1 MSRSVDGD
9 TVAVCLLEKQEWS
22 GSSEVVLEDEGYDP
36 GDTLEKDKA
45 IIDAAAKSKDVQP
58 TGKVVG
64 IGESERVVSDLFCEC
79 YDTH

>member
-1 MSRSVDGD
+1 M
-9 TVAVCLLEKQEWS
+9 AVCLLEKQEWS

-64 IGESERVVSDLFCEC
+64 IGERELCLVL
-79 YDTH
+79 